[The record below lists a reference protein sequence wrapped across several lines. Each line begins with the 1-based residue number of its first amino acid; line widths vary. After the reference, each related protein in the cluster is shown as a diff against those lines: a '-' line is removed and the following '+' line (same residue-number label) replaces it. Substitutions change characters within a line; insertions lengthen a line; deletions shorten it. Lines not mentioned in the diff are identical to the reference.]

1 MSKQRK
7 FNRSN
12 EPKKFN
18 LRRDD
23 DKVLNVDP
31 STIPTVSPIT
41 VLDNFGYSQEETPY
55 FKVQEIEYP
64 IIANGYNY
72 TEQFF
77 QSFTEKLNSRPFPGS
92 ADGHNMSWGGR
103 SSTDLFLV
111 GFKLESNG
119 DGSGKVY
126 FKNWIPERIGNKD
139 NSAFILENKA
149 GLVDYSL
156 VAWTEDEE
164 VVDDTTGQITMNVI
178 KSIRG
183 ERNDA
188 VEYGEGAMLQKTNA
202 QVALDNNNEEE
213 GQKMAKKSEIFAGLK
228 TLKDNLE
235 VTLPEVAK
243 HLGLE
248 SLLITDAQKAN
259 LANFDE
265 VVKLCGSQPPV
276 EFVKDLIKAKKE
288 NAETARENLLEKE
301 FGPKVF
307 KETQKVNSSRK
318 YVENILGDDELN
330 EDRIKELKSDEAYLA
345 LKANEADFNSNDN
358 EIGEIV
364 GEKKTNKETSD
375 VAEY

>member
-31 STIPTVSPIT
+31 STIPTVSPIA
-41 VLDNFGYSQEETPY
+41 VLDNFGYSQEESPY

-111 GFKLESNG
+111 GYKLESNG

-188 VEYGEGAMLQKTNA
+188 VEYGEGAMLQKTNS
-202 QVALDNNNEEE
+202 QVALDNTNEGEKKNMTKEE
-213 GQKMAKKSEIFAGLK
+213 ILAGLK
-228 TLKDNLE
+228 TLKTNLQI
-235 VTLPEVAK
+235 TLPEVAES
-243 HLGLE
+243 LGLS
-248 SLLITDAQKAN
+248 SLLITDAQKTN

-276 EFVKDLIKAKKE
+276 DFVKDLIESKKE
-288 NAETARENLLEKE
+288 NATRERENLITSE

-318 YVENILGDDELN
+318 YVENILGDDELT

-364 GEKKTNKETSD
+364 VEKKTNKETSD